1 MRSTGQPQRGRYY
14 PPGEIE
20 RLCEVDLRHAGFL
33 PEHPEAIRID
43 RYLEKRW
50 AVDLDFAPLP
60 DGVLGMTVFEA
71 GRPVEVVVAK
81 TLVDDTTRPGE
92 RRLRSTLAHEA
103 GHCLLHAE
111 IWPQLAGGATPLFA
125 DLSEPARPRFVC
137 RESTVGAEGKK
148 YRGEWAEWQ
157 ANAAIGGFLLPT
169 SLVTVAVEPFTRP
182 EGLLGTPSLDW
193 TRADDAARALADVFD
208 VNPVVAKIR
217 LDALF
222 GATKR
227 GQQKL

>member
-1 MRSTGQPQRGRYY
+1 MRRAGQPQRGRFY
-14 PPGEIE
+14 PTGEIE
-20 RLCEVDLRHAGFL
+20 RLCETDLRHAGYL
-33 PEHPEAIRID
+33 PDHPEAIRID

-50 AVDLDFAPLP
+50 SIDLDYAPLP
-60 DGVLGMTVFEA
+60 DGVLGMTVFESGKPA
-71 GRPVEVVVAK
+71 EVLVARA
-81 TLVDDTTRPGE
+81 LVDDATRPGE

-103 GHCLLHAE
+103 GHCLLHAG
-111 IWPQLAGGATPLFA
+111 IWPDITGGATPLFA
-125 DLSEPARPRFVC
+125 DLSEPTRPRFVC
-137 RESTVGAEGKK
+137 REGTVGAEGKK

-157 ANAAIGGFLLPT
+157 ANTAIGGFLLPT
-169 SLVTVAVEPFTRP
+169 SLVVLAIEPFTRP
-182 EGLLGTPSLDW
+182 EGLLGTPGLDW
-193 TRADDAARALADVFD
+193 SRAEDAARALADVFD